1 LSVWSGDLGLDSGIP
16 QSVYRI
22 DTTDMTQIGLKGLKP
37 GESFAYEGGS
47 ITFEGY
53 VQWVNLNFVA
63 DPGKH
68 LALLGGI
75 VAILGLLASLFTRRR
90 RIWIRVGDQ
99 VEVAGLAK
107 NAAPGLEVEM
117 QGFVKMLKGEKEMSR
132 SWAFA
137 SNYLVYSAMAVY
149 AISFLA
155 HLIETAWAV
164 KVPADK
170 NSTLDYKRTEKVAR
184 IATALMILGFLLL
197 LAGVIAR
204 GISAGRVP
212 WGNMYE
218 FSITGALAFS
228 GAYLL
233 ALRKYDLRWLG
244 LLVSVSVLLTIG
256 TAITVLYVP
265 SAPLVPALKSEWL
278 VIHVS
283 TAIISGG
290 VFLLSNVI
298 ASAYLY
304 LDRMEKKG
312 ERTPWAK
319 RLPDLETLDLL
330 SYRLVAF
337 VFPLWTFSVI
347 AGAIWAESAWGR
359 YWGWD
364 PKETWAFITWVAYA
378 AYLHARVTIGWRG
391 RRAAWL
397 CLFAGSTFLFNY
409 VYVNIW
415 GTGKHTYSG
424 L

>member
-1 LSVWSGDLGLDSGIP
+1 
-16 QSVYRI
+16 
-22 DTTDMTQIGLKGLKP
+22 
-37 GESFAYEGGS
+37 
-47 ITFEGY
+47 
-53 VQWVNLNFVA
+53 
-63 DPGKH
+63 
-68 LALLGGI
+68 
-75 VAILGLLASLFTRRR
+75 
-90 RIWIRVGDQ
+90 
-99 VEVAGLAK
+99 
-107 NAAPGLEVEM
+107 
-117 QGFVKMLKGEKEMSR
+117 MSR
-132 SWAFA
+132 SWAYA

-149 AISFLA
+149 AISFIA
-155 HLIETAWAV
+155 HAIETAWAV
-164 KVPADK
+164 KVPTDK
-170 NSTLDYKRTEKVAR
+170 NTTLDYKNTEKVAR
-184 IATALMILGFLLL
+184 VATAMMILGFFLLF
-197 LAGVIAR
+197 AGVIAR
-204 GISAGRVP
+204 GVSAGRVP

-283 TAIISGG
+283 AAIISGG

-298 ASAYLY
+298 AAAYLY
-304 LDRMEKKG
+304 LDRVEEKG
-312 ERTPWAK
+312 ERPQWAK
-319 RLPDLETLDLL
+319 RLPDLETLDQL

-409 VYVNIW
+409 IYVNIW